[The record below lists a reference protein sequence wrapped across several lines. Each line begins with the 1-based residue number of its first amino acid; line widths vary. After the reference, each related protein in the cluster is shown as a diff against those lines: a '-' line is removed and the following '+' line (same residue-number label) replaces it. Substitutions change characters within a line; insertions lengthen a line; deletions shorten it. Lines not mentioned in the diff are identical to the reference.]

1 MNYFRHTSCLLG
13 VWICLVLSMAVTQ
26 PAGAQTQEAAVRL
39 VSGDDTVITPL
50 EQQLA
55 MYQKSFDWAKATDVL
70 REIARYYI
78 DHKKQQKAQ
87 LYLEKAIRAASLY
100 APQKMPSLYADLSFY
115 YTRFSDPVKSLEY
128 ALKAVKLAETDH
140 LSGAALGDIY
150 NKTAMSY
157 SDFLRHDSAFI
168 FGKKAIAAAEQT
180 ADTELILSSYFN
192 LAITQADLHR
202 PAEAKELTDELT
214 RKYPSQDPTYLFMVY
229 YLYTHIYLNTQDFK
243 QADIYFDKLQKVRN
257 QAQQAPIYL
266 NFFLFTAIRY
276 YTETQQYALAKPYL
290 LLRDQMIRENFDPVM
305 KASNEEYLFMADSA
319 TGNYFGAIGHLEEYF
334 KWRDSLFS
342 LDKARQINQLQVA
355 FNSDKKDRDIKLL
368 QQSGELKDVALR
380 NQIITRNV
388 SIGGVLVLLLL
399 LGIIYNRYQLK
410 QRSNKALQQK
420 QDEINR
426 QNETLKKLLTE
437 KEWLLREIH
446 HRVKNNLQIVISLLN
461 TQSAYLNNEDAIEAI
476 RNSQHRMHAMSLI
489 HQKLY
494 QTDNLAFI
502 DMEWY
507 IRELVAY
514 MKECFDTGII
524 QFRLETTAVKLD
536 VAQAVPLGLILNEA
550 ISNAIKYAFPGH
562 RKGIITIELKMQS
575 DKLCRLRIAD
585 DGTGMPTNF
594 DIEESTSLGMSLM
607 RGLSN
612 QLEASFEVQQ
622 CGGTIVSVVF
632 PLHSEA
638 LNTPNIE
645 EEIKL

>member
-1 MNYFRHTSCLLG
+1 MNYFRHTCGLFG
-13 VWICLVLSMAVTQ
+13 VWICLILSVTNT
-26 PAGAQTQEAAVRL
+26 PTAIAQTQEAAVRL
-39 VSGDDTVITPL
+39 LSGDDTVINPL
-50 EQQLA
+50 EQQLV
-55 MYQKSFDWAKATDVL
+55 MYQKSFEWAKATDVL

-87 LYLEKAIRAASLY
+87 RYLEKAIRVASLY
-100 APQKMPSLYADLSFY
+100 APKKLPMLYADLSFY

-128 ALKAVKLAETDH
+128 ALKAVKLAEMDH
-140 LSGAALGDIY
+140 VTGAALGDIY
-150 NKTAMSY
+150 NKTALSY

-168 FGKKAIAAAEQT
+168 YGKKAIAAAEQT
-180 ADTELILSSYFN
+180 TDTELILSSYFN

-202 PAEAKELTDELT
+202 PAEAKEITDELT
-214 RKYPSQDPTYLFMVY
+214 KKYPSQDPTYLFMVY
-229 YLYTHIYLNTQDFK
+229 YLYTHIYLNTGDFK
-243 QADIYFDKLQKVRN
+243 QAGIYFDKLQQVRDR
-257 QAQQAPIYL
+257 AQQAPIYL

-290 LLRDQMIRENFDPVM
+290 LLRDQMIRENFDPVA

-319 TGNYFGAIGHLEEYF
+319 TGNYFSAIGHLEQYF

-342 LDKARQINQLQVA
+342 VDKARQINQLQVA
-355 FNSDKKDRDIKLL
+355 FNSDKKDQDIKLL

-388 SIGGVLVLLLL
+388 IIGGALVLLLL
-399 LGIIYNRYQLK
+399 LGVIYNRYQLK

-461 TQSAYLNNEDAIEAI
+461 TQSAYLNNDDAIAAI

-502 DMEWY
+502 DMQWY

-514 MKECFDTGII
+514 MKECFDTGLI
-524 QFRLETTAVKLD
+524 QFKLDTEATKLD

-550 ISNAIKYAFPGH
+550 ISNAIKYAFPGQ
-562 RKGIITIELKMQS
+562 RTGVISIELKMQS
-575 DKLCRLRIAD
+575 DKRCRLRIAD
-585 DGTGMPTNF
+585 DGAGMPLNF

-612 QLEASFEVQQ
+612 QLEASFGVQQ
-622 CGGTIVSVVF
+622 CNGTIVSVVF
-632 PLHSEA
+632 PVHSEA
-638 LNTPNIE
+638 GNMPPID
-645 EEIKL
+645 EEIK